1 MLFSGASPTR
11 PPAIGQA
18 LTKKKFNMWTDLIK
32 LLLTECNGCSGEYWP
47 EVAAVQTKCSEV
59 CTKTTK
65 DHPPQSAQASKV
77 IKQFSAWQSDQ
88 TCFF

>member
-1 MLFSGASPTR
+1 
-11 PPAIGQA
+11 
-18 LTKKKFNMWTDLIK
+18 MWTDLINF
-32 LLLTECNGCSGEYWP
+32 LLTECNGCSGEYWP

-65 DHPPQSAQASKV
+65 DHPPQLAQASKV
-77 IKQFSAWQSDQ
+77 IKQLSAWQSDQ